1 MDDLIA
7 ALGLVLVI
15 EGVVFALF
23 SDGLKRKLI
32 TALEM
37 PTATLRAIGLF
48 TAFVGLLVV
57 WLVRG

>member
-32 TALEM
+32 AALEM
-37 PTATLRAIGLF
+37 PTTTLRVIGLF